1 MTTADGGLMPHIS
14 GRLKQD
20 TVDAV
25 FQATGGF
32 DRLLAFTERTEDNY
46 KFFLEKLWAKG
57 LPRVSNADVSVSA
70 DGVEALL
77 ARLDAGESARVISPD
92 GLASEAP
99 LSAEDVLA
107 AVDAERT
114 DG

>member
-1 MTTADGGLMPHIS
+1 MKTFAQFPITTADGSLLPHVS
-14 GRLKQD
+14 GRLRQE

-32 DRLLAFTERTEDNY
+32 ERLLAFTDRSEDNY

-57 LPRVSNADVSVSA
+57 LPRVSNAELAVTA

-77 ARLDAGESARVISPD
+77 AKLDAGENAKVISPD
-92 GLASEAP
+92 AY
-99 LSAEDVLA
+99 DVDD
-107 AVDAERT
+107 VPDAR
-114 DG
+114 